1 MRTIA
6 QINED
11 IDFIKELLAGDLSAE
26 EKKDFEETLENLNS
40 ELSAVSSV
48 GSSSKKTEKKSEKA
62 QSKKSNKK
70 IDGILNDIKDIE
82 ELLAGDLSAE
92 EKKDFEE
99 TLDDL
104 REQLK
109 EETEKVSEKAEEKIS
124 QSENNKKEAP
134 AKPKGKRGRPAKS
147 KPSVSEA
154 PAKPKGKRGRP
165 AKAKP
170 SVSEAPKKQEKS
182 KVESSKT
189 IIVVGKKEYD
199 IEDCKQAILALKAR
213 KKQSAKTAKKYKTK
227 KPAVK
232 AAGSIETAIHQVSSA
247 VTEKAEG
254 NPKQVIATFREFKKK
269 MNEAFTVLGKIISKS
284 DVELLKKSLKDI
296 DDVIEKYK

>member
-1 MRTIA
+1 MGIYSSGNIFGLMMYTFSSDSDDTIITLFTK
-6 QINED
+6 QYDTIMTDEQKKEFIVLYRKNINTDLHKKLFYVLKKVEKNSKD
-11 IDFIKELLAGDLSAE
+11 GGGFMEL
-26 EKKDFEETLENLNS
+26 T
-40 ELSAVSSV
+40 
-48 GSSSKKTEKKSEKA
+48 
-62 QSKKSNKK
+62 
-70 IDGILNDIKDIE
+70 
-82 ELLAGDLSAE
+82 AE

-124 QSENNKKEAP
+124 QSENNKKEAS
-134 AKPKGKRGRPAKS
+134 AKPKGKRGRPAKA

-189 IIVVGKKEYD
+189 IIVVGRKEYD
-199 IEDCKQAILALKAR
+199 IEDCKQAIFALKAR

-247 VTEKAEG
+247 VTEKAES
-254 NPKQVIATFREFKKK
+254 NPKQVIAKFREFKKK